1 MEAVLPC
8 SVAWLVLGS
17 MLWEEDAT
25 ENDPDV
31 MFRSFS
37 FLGSGCV
44 LHFLI
49 LVLFVF

>member
-1 MEAVLPC
+1 METVLPC
-8 SVAWLVLGS
+8 SVAWQVLGS